1 MSFYD
6 AFLAATLPIGYFAID
21 LVRAWWRIPR

>member
-21 LVRAWWRIPR
+21 LIRAWFGISR